1 MLTLAPG
8 ILDEIVEHAKSC
20 YPAEGCGLIAGSA
33 ASMSGAN
40 ASAIARSHQVVTGI
54 RFIPMANVAESMAEF
69 EMDPAELIKVL
80 KDLRNAGEQLV
91 AIYHSHPH
99 GPARPSKTDIQRAY
113 YPEAAHLIVSLAERE
128 RPRVAGFRI
137 IDGEILEIEVHAI
150 V

>member
-20 YPAEGCGLIAGSA
+20 YPAEGCGLITGSA
-33 ASMSGAN
+33 ASM
-40 ASAIARSHQVVTGI
+40 TGI
-54 RFIPMANVAESMAEF
+54 RFIPMANVAQSAAEF
-69 EMDPAELIKVL
+69 EMAPAELIKVL
-80 KDLRNAGEQLV
+80 KDLRNADERLL

-99 GPARPSKTDIQRAY
+99 GPDRPSKTDVERAY

-128 RPRVAGFRI
+128 RPRVVGFRI

>member
-8 ILDEIVEHAKSC
+8 ILDEIVEHAKTC

-33 ASMSGAN
+33 AST
-40 ASAIARSHQVVTGI
+40 TGI
-54 RFIPMANVAESMAEF
+54 RFIPMANVADNVAEF

-80 KDLRNAGEQLV
+80 KELRNAGEQLL
-91 AIYHSHPH
+91 AIYHSHPN
-99 GPARPSKTDIQRAY
+99 GPARLSKTDIQRAY

-137 IDGEILEIEVHAI
+137 MDGEVLEIEVHAI